1 MFPIL
6 LTFSKA
12 SVCQVDFCQAEKG
25 GWVVKFQYTQQLVI
39 LGRLKNALNT
49 VDYVT

>member
-6 LTFSKA
+6 LTFKA

-49 VDYVT
+49 VDYMT

>member
-6 LTFSKA
+6 LTFKV